1 MPATGSLVTLVAALR
16 AASAAPFAAWPACP
30 PTAPTTAPKTAPAL
44 ATPCCTQFPNASKK
58 PCGSE
63 GAGVLVGAD
72 DGASG
77 PPVCAVAAMQA
88 NTKALNANR
97 RAPQLRCIVARA
109 IAPVPASSQFSS
121 RFGSSR
127 AGPPAATLPSSASAA
142 SGGWVR
148 SGNVRQIAFKLEQV
162 DCGNNAREEDRDARR
177 KPEAKA
183 PLYDLAG
190 DVPVAAEQECD
201 KVE

>member
-30 PTAPTTAPKTAPAL
+30 PTAPTTAPKPAPAL

-77 PPVCAVAAMQA
+77 PPGCAVAVMQA
-88 NTKALNANR
+88 STKALDANR
-97 RAPQLRCIVARA
+97 PAAARTAIVAHSGLRHCA
-109 IAPVPASSQFSS
+109 CSGFVSILIAVRRLSCVASNPHPTFS
-121 RFGSSR
+121 R
-127 AGPPAATLPSSASAA
+127 
-142 SGGWVR
+142 
-148 SGNVRQIAFKLEQV
+148 K
-162 DCGNNAREEDRDARR
+162 RR
-177 KPEAKA
+177 KP
-183 PLYDLAG
+183 G
-190 DVPVAAEQECD
+190 TVRRGHV
-201 KVE
+201 